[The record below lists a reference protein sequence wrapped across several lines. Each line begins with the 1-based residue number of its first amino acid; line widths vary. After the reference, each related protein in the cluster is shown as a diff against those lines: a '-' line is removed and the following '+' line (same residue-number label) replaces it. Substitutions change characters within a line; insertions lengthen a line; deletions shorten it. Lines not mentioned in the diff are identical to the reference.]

1 MDNSS
6 VFPRPSGAAVAAW
19 PVSLF
24 GAVMG
29 LSGLALAWRLAARHE
44 GALGWI
50 GDAFAILAWL
60 VFGLLVALQARRALR
75 EPNVWMAELRHPV
88 TGSFLGTFWISL
100 LLLPM
105 LLPSPWL
112 LMARALWVTGAFG
125 MTAFAW
131 FSVQRWI
138 GMRQEPVYVTPTW
151 IIPVVGLLDIPLAYP
166 LLGVPAW
173 HEPMLFALAVGL
185 FFAVPLFVMVF
196 SRLVFQESLP
206 LALQPTLL
214 ILVAPF
220 AVGFSAYVAVMGK
233 VDAFAR
239 ALFYLTLF
247 VMAVVLGRLQI
258 IVRKQSFQ
266 LSWWA
271 VSFPLAASA
280 GAALRFADAT
290 PSTLSRVLAMG
301 LLAFATVVI
310 LALLLRTLKG
320 VVRGETQIAAAA
332 KA

>member
-6 VFPRPSGAAVAAW
+6 VFPRPSGAAVTAW
-19 PVSLF
+19 PISLF

-44 GALGWI
+44 GAPGWI
-50 GDAFAILAWL
+50 GDALAMLAWL
-60 VFGLLVALQARRALR
+60 VFGMLVVLQARRVLH
-75 EPNVWMAELRHPV
+75 ESDVWMAELRHPV

-138 GMRQEPVYVTPTW
+138 GARQELVHATPAW

-173 HEPMLFALAVGL
+173 HESMLFALAVGL
-185 FFAVPLFVMVF
+185 FFAVPLFALVF

-206 LALQPTLL
+206 PVLQPTLL

-220 AVGFSAYVAVMGK
+220 AVGFSAYVAVMGQ

-247 VMAVVLGRLQI
+247 VLAVVLGRLP
-258 IVRKQSFQ
+258 VMARKQPFQ

-280 GAALRFADAT
+280 AAALRFADAM
-290 PSTLSRVLAMG
+290 PSPPSRFIAMG

-310 LALLLRTLKG
+310 VALLLRTLKG
-320 VVRGETQIAAAA
+320 VVRGETLIAAAA